1 MKTRMRSIAERA
13 ISYGLILVALF
24 VFGYFYTVKNQ
35 SQRAEIDARKKEFS
49 DYELKKVTAAEDL
62 KARQA
67 QIEMLNNQLNVRRKE
82 VEERFEQL
90 LTRVGSMTD
99 FINEVHH
106 KAQSLGVTIQGSKYD
121 PPQPAQGAPNAYLEF
136 RFTLDVTGAYEKA
149 KRFLW
154 EMENTL
160 GRFVKIS
167 KMSIKPPICDAQG
180 NMNLS
185 LTLTTYFLP

>member
-1 MKTRMRSIAERA
+1 MKTRMRSIVERA
-13 ISYGLILVALF
+13 VSYGLIVLALV
-24 VFGYFYTVKNQ
+24 VFGYFYTIVNR
-35 SQRAEIDARKKEFS
+35 SQRTQIDA
-49 DYELKKVTAAEDL
+49 LKKKFDEIEMAKSQATEDF

-67 QIEMLNNQLNVRRKE
+67 QIAVLNNQLNVRRKE

-90 LTRVGSMTD
+90 LSRVGSMTD

-121 PPQPAQGAPNAYLEF
+121 PPSPAQGAPNAYLEF
-136 RFTLDVTGAYEKA
+136 KFTLDVAGTYEKA

-167 KMSIKPPICDAQG
+167 KMTIKPPICDAQG
-180 NMNLS
+180 NMNMS
-185 LTLTTYFLP
+185 LTLTTFFLP